1 MKLFE
6 DQLRYKINPVAK
18 TLEDPKYRPRVIP
31 DKKKYNRK
39 KTKEVA
45 HATFSNNINKERN

>member
-1 MKLFE
+1 MKL
-6 DQLRYKINPVAK
+6 IVNPVAK
-18 TLEDPKYRPRVIP
+18 TLKDPKYRPRVIP